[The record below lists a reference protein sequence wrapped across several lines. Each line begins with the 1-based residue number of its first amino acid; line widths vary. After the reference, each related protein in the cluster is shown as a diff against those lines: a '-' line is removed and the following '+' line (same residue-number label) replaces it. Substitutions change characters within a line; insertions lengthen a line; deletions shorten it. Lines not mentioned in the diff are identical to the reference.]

1 MESYADFAA
10 VYDEFMEDTPYDE
23 WAGVIADKL
32 NKYGITDGIV
42 ADLGA
47 GTGEMTRRL
56 AAMGYDMIG
65 IDNSEEMLAIAKEKG
80 LSATDDILYLC
91 QDMREFELYGTVR
104 AIVSVCD
111 CVNYI
116 LDEDELTQVFKLCNN
131 YLDPGGVLIFD
142 FNTVHKYRDVI
153 GETTIADTREDSAF
167 IWDNFYDEDTDINEY
182 DLTFFVKEDKLYRRF
197 EEVHL
202 QRGYSL
208 ETMKKMLE
216 RSGLK
221 FTEAFDADTGKAPNA
236 ESERIVIVAMECGK
250 RENENE

>member
-221 FTEAFDADTGKAPNA
+221 FTESFDADTGKAPDA